1 MSDKY
6 AVPNKLPAKQ
16 VSILAH
22 RKKRQTEENSHKR
35 VKQLNRS
42 FKLRKKPR
50 GFIKAEAFVNQ
61 FRKAER
67 DTHRMK
73 RTMARNTF
81 FKVPDSNDN
90 KLLVVYRHR
99 AHKIASEVTNQMLT
113 SLHLGQLFNAVL
125 VKNDEETVALLKLV
139 EPYVAWGYPN
149 INTVR
154 ELIFKHGFLRIDYKK
169 VAIDSNK
176 LIEDNLGELGVI
188 CIEDIVHEMFNVTE
202 NFDKIK
208 EFLLPFKL
216 KAPKGGWVKK
226 TGVSFVKGGEYGN
239 RKAAINALLE
249 KCL

>member
-73 RTMARNTF
+73 RTMAAKTLF
-81 FKVPDSNDN
+81 QVPDSDSN
-90 KLLVVYRHR
+90 KLIVAFRHR
-99 AHKIASEVTNQMLT
+99 AHKIASEITNKMLN
-113 SLHLGQLFNAVL
+113 SLRLGQLFNAAL
-125 VKNDEETVALLKLV
+125 LKNNEETVALLKLV
-139 EPYVAWGYPN
+139 EPYVTWGYPN

-154 ELIFKHGFLRIDYKK
+154 EMIFKHGFLKIEEKK
-169 VAIDSNK
+169 SV
-176 LIEDNLGELGVI
+176 
-188 CIEDIVHEMFNVTE
+188 
-202 NFDKIK
+202 
-208 EFLLPFKL
+208 
-216 KAPKGGWVKK
+216 
-226 TGVSFVKGGEYGN
+226 N
-239 RKAAINALLE
+239 RFQ
-249 KCL
+249 